1 MSNIFIRTII
11 LYILLFALLRFSGK
25 REVGQ
30 LELTELVVTF
40 MISELASIPITNNNI
55 PLLYGMIPAIT
66 LICLEIF
73 VSFASIKSKSLSRL
87 LSGTPSVLVD
97 KGKLNQREMFI
108 SRLTVSELMSAL
120 RVMGVSSLSD
130 VQYAILEPSGNLSVI
145 TKVCKTSPSA
155 EDMDIEVK
163 ENGIQHTLIS
173 DGIVSKKQLKDC
185 SKDERWLESYLKEHG
200 INSPKEVFFMGLD
213 DAGDITLILKETGK

>member
-1 MSNIFIRTII
+1 MANIFIRTII
-11 LYILLFALLRFSGK
+11 LYILLFALLRLSGK

-55 PLLYGMIPAIT
+55 PLLYGIIPAIT

-73 VSFASIKSKSLSRL
+73 VSFASVKSKTLSRL

-97 KGKLNQREMFI
+97 KGKLNQREMFA

-130 VQYAILEPSGNLSVI
+130 VQYAILEPSGDLSVI
-145 TKVCKTSPSA
+145 TKSQSSPPSA
-155 EDMDIEVK
+155 KDMNIKVK
-163 ENGIQHTLIS
+163 ESGIQHTLIS
-173 DGIVSKKQLKDC
+173 DGVVSKKQLKDC
-185 SKDERWLESYLKEHG
+185 SKQEKWLTDYLKKQG
-200 INSPKEVFFMGLD
+200 INSPKDVFFMGLD
-213 DAGDITLILKETGK
+213 DDGEITLILKETK